1 MKLIRQILWI
11 VSVALILTGC
21 EAKMIRKE
29 CRKSSYETCLEQ
41 YRDESKRGQMT
52 KAEFKTCWR
61 LKYAD
66 CCRDKGVEP
75 W

>member
-1 MKLIRQILWI
+1 MRLIRQMFWVLIAAI
-11 VSVALILTGC
+11 ILTGC
-21 EAKMIRKE
+21 EAKMIRRE

-41 YRDESKRGQMT
+41 FKDETKRSGMT

-61 LKYAD
+61 LEYAE
-66 CCRDKGVEP
+66 CCKNKGIKP